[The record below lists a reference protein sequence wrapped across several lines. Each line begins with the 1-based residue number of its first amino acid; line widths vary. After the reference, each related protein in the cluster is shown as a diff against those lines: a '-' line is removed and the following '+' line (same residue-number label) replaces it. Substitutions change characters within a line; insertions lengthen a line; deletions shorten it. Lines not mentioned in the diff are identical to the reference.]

1 MNSSMIL
8 LLAPLLLIIVSV
20 FALVMIRRLS
30 RIDEEL
36 RQITAAIS
44 EMPKET
50 SIREY
55 MYAQDNRLC
64 DIREKLDMYSGTDVL
79 QHFIQDQA
87 NQIIAV
93 ISTQEESR
101 KSGITRADLE
111 VSLQMTNQLLEKVLW
126 SLRFDEEK
134 YVKDANTN
142 KDRTRQE
149 GTQNFNTDTKRTKP
163 SKDEDDDISMKSI
176 LDENNDSYSAMLK
189 YMQKSGKSGTDALQA
204 LESTK
209 QIRNR

>member
-36 RQITAAIS
+36 RQITATIS

-142 KDRTRQE
+142 KDRTGQE
-149 GTQNFNTDTKRTKP
+149 GTQNFNTNTKSTKP

>member
-1 MNSSMIL
+1 MIL

-36 RQITAAIS
+36 RQITATIS

-142 KDRTRQE
+142 KDRTGQE
-149 GTQNFNTDTKRTKP
+149 GTQNFNTNTKSTKP